1 MWVWYAVV
9 LIFGIA
15 IGTAELVARYRD
27 DPWDA
32 LGSWPARI
40 YIALNG
46 AAAFFA
52 YVLIVSFDWDF
63 GASAGQKTWIQ
74 AMVAGFGSMAFFR
87 SSLFTLR
94 VGQTEMAVGPGVL
107 FQILLNATDRGTD
120 RSRAKPRSDI
130 VTKIMQ
136 GVSFDAAQAALP
148 NFCFELMQ
156 NVPET
161 ERLQFRTVVETLA
174 RQPMRD
180 TVKAYNLGLMLLNV
194 VGQRVLEA
202 AVKAMGPQIQGPSK
216 LEPVTLILLL
226 QFDYKMALTTLPEMC
241 CTMSNYRSLVDREQ
255 DRDEIVAE
263 VAKLDASVDDRS
275 RMLFL
280 GLKLQERF
288 GDAVLASAIQALPT
302 QHIQSVAWAQRT
314 TPAEPTGA
322 GVTHGETTKTTKQ
335 PEIPE
340 AATAEEPAAE
350 SKSGTVGL
358 DGPGG
363 PADQPVN
370 QPKGAAAAEQP
381 VPKGEQMPVVD
392 AAKKPGDNEFVCRP

>member
-1 MWVWYAVV
+1 MWAWYAVV
-9 LIFGIA
+9 LVFGIA

-46 AAAFFA
+46 AASFFA
-52 YVLIVSFDWDF
+52 YLLIVSFKWDF
-63 GASAGQKTWIQ
+63 GASELQKPWIQ

-161 ERLQFRTVVETLA
+161 ERLQFRTIVETLA
-174 RQPMRD
+174 KQPMRD

-194 VGQRVLEA
+194 VGERVLEA
-202 AVKAMGPQIQGPSK
+202 AVTAMGPQIQGPSR

-226 QFDYKMALTTLPEMC
+226 RFDYKTVLTILPEMC
-241 CTMSNYRSLVDREQ
+241 CTMSNHRTRVDREK

-263 VAKLDASVDDRS
+263 VSKLGELVDDRS
-275 RMLFL
+275 RILFL

-288 GDAVLASAIQALPT
+288 GDAVLASALQALPT
-302 QHIQSVAWAQRT
+302 PQIQPVAQVQQ
-314 TPAEPTGA
+314 TPPAAPA
-322 GVTHGETTKTTKQ
+322 GPEVLEGEMPKAIRQ
-335 PEIPE
+335 PETPGV
-340 AATAEEPAAE
+340 ATPEEPSAE
-350 SKSGTVGL
+350 LNSGTVG
-358 DGPGG
+358 GG
-363 PADQPVN
+363 AGEPAEHPASNPNHTMAADQPVP
-370 QPKGAAAAEQP
+370 Q
-381 VPKGEQMPVVD
+381 GEQTPGV
-392 AAKKPGDNEFVCRP
+392 APAKGSG